1 MIIIFAAL
9 GVMVAAIAALALGS
23 WLILVAVLALH
34 LVVTTLVVSYTLRR
48 AGDTSGKPDAVTEAR
63 VEEERATRRGSY
75 PHARAGTS

>member
-1 MIIIFAAL
+1 
-9 GVMVAAIAALALGS
+9 
-23 WLILVAVLALH
+23 VLALH